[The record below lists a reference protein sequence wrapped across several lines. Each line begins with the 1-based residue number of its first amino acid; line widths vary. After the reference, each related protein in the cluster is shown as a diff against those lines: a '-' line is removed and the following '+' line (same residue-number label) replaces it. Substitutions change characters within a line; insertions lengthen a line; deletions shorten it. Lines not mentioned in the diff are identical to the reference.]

1 MQAFN
6 KHKKSKSGGEK
17 KGRLRNLET
26 WLVKGRLS
34 TNM

>member
-1 MQAFN
+1 MQALN

-34 TNM
+34 TNI